1 MRKAIAK
8 KPEFR
13 DEELDQ
19 FGGWLYFDPEE
30 ESKRKEEWEK
40 SNPPKNNSENE
51 E

>member
-19 FGGWLYFDPEE
+19 FGGWLYFHPEE
-30 ESKRKEEWEK
+30 ESNR
-40 SNPPKNNSENE
+40 NE
-51 E
+51 EEEK